1 MRLAYVRMVL
11 RSIPVTRSICRWLVL
26 VASSV
31 AIVVCRCGFKT
42 FNPVSLKSE
51 GVKVTSC
58 LVLTEVVKQPG
69 LTSRHASLRMGEFE
83 VAISGGI
90 WMAIRGCFR
99 THKGAQTYCVIR
111 SYCAT
116 MHKQGVNIFEALVA
130 SFKGAPL
137 QPSFY

>member
-1 MRLAYVRMVL
+1 
-11 RSIPVTRSICRWLVL
+11 VTRSICRWLVL

-69 LTSRHASLRMGEFE
+69 LTSRHASLRVGEFE
-83 VAISGGI
+83 WPKVGEFGWPSGSRC
-90 WMAIRGCFR
+90 ARRER
-99 THKGAQTYCVIR
+99 TH
-111 SYCAT
+111 
-116 MHKQGVNIFEALVA
+116 HLGVNTASILGYFE
-130 SFKGAPL
+130 
-137 QPSFY
+137 